1 MVNLC
6 FNTYGTRAI
15 GVRDNDA
22 AICQTCCF
30 LMAPPDTPRVPSQF
44 LWASCEVPSFALS
57 TTLFRQQ
64 CSFSVEFRSQ
74 LLF

>member
-1 MVNLC
+1 VSI
-6 FNTYGTRAI
+6 FK
-15 GVRDNDA
+15 DA
-22 AICQTCCF
+22 AICRTCCF
-30 LMAPPDTPRVPSQF
+30 LMRRLTRLRVPSQF

-64 CSFSVEFRSQ
+64 CPFSVEFRSQ